1 MDRRALVGRHAVE
14 VTRVLPE
21 SPLSVGNGEFCCTVD
36 VTGLQTFPDAY
47 PVEDRTAAEPG
58 TLLATMSAWGWH
70 SVPGSYELS
79 ETARTYD
86 TPRGPVPY
94 VDMAGG
100 LGASGESPASAAEG
114 WLRANPHRLDLG
126 RIGFA
131 ATGGPP
137 LTPGDLTGIR
147 QRLDLWTG
155 VITSRYLLRGTPIQ
169 VTTACHPERDV
180 LAVRVESPLLVG
192 GFPGG
197 LAVRLAFPYGSQ
209 AWGNAA
215 DWSRP
220 GAHTSALRPSPGG
233 CTVQRVL
240 DGTAYDVA
248 VAMTGGGRAA
258 PGGPHEV
265 LLTFTEPAAEL
276 VIGFTSTGTPAGG
289 GLPGFGEVVTACG
302 RHWARFWSTG
312 GAVDLSG
319 ADDARAPELERR
331 VVLSQYL
338 TAIHCAGSTPPAE
351 TGLMA
356 NSWRGRFHLEMHW
369 WHAAHFPLW
378 GRAGLLERSL
388 GWYASILSRAR
399 ETARA
404 QGLPGVRW
412 PKQVGPDGRESP
424 SPIGPFL
431 LWQQPHPIFL
441 AELVR
446 RANGSRALAEYADVV
461 LGTATFMA
469 AFATKGPGGHGL
481 GPPLVPAQES
491 YADVRA
497 SAADP
502 TFELAY
508 WSWALEVAQRWRRM
522 LGLAPEPA
530 WAQVAAGMARPL
542 VRDGVYAAMGAPPYT
557 VRDDHPSMLYALGF
571 VPPTRL
577 IDPGIMRA
585 TLRDVLATWDWD
597 STWGWDYPAIAMTST
612 RLGEPRTAVDALLMP
627 VAKNTHLPNGHNR
640 QTASLPVYLPGNGG
654 LLAAVAL
661 MAKGWDG
668 GPPAPGFP
676 ASWRIHHEGLLPMP

>member
-1 MDRRALVGRHAVE
+1 MIDRRELAGRHAVE
-14 VTRVLPE
+14 VTGILPE
-21 SPLSVGNGEFCCTVD
+21 SPLSVGNGELCFTVD
-36 VTGLQTFPDAY
+36 VTGLQTFPASY
-47 PVEDRTAAEPG
+47 PVEDRSGTGPG
-58 TLLATMSAWGWH
+58 TLLATMASWGWH
-70 SVPGSYELS
+70 SVPGSYGLA
-79 ETARTYD
+79 ETMRTYG

-94 VDMAGG
+94 VDMRGDLSG
-100 LGASGESPASAAEG
+100 SGEAPASAAES

-126 RIGFA
+126 RIGLARPGA
-131 ATGGPP
+131 AP
-137 LTPGDLTGIR
+137 LSPADLSGSR

-155 VITSRYLLRGTPIQ
+155 TLTSRFRLRGTPYR
-169 VTTACHPERDV
+169 VVTACHPERDV
-180 LAVRVESPLLVG
+180 LAVRIESP
-192 GFPGG
+192 G
-197 LAVRLAFPYGSQ
+197 LTEAGVRLAFPYGSQ

-220 GAHTSALRPSPGG
+220 EAHTSELRASAGG
-233 CTVQRVL
+233 FTVARVL

-248 VAMTGGGRAA
+248 VAVTGGGEVARC
-258 PGGPHEV
+258 GPHEF
-265 LLTFTEPAAEL
+265 LITFREPAAEL
-276 VIGFTSTGTPAGG
+276 VIGFDTRGAGR
-289 GLPGFGEVVTACG
+289 LPEFGEVMAASG

-319 ADDARAPELERR
+319 SRDERAPELERR
-331 VVLSQYL
+331 IVLSQYL

-378 GRAGLLERSL
+378 GRPGLLERSL
-388 GWYASILSRAR
+388 GWYAAVLPRAR
-399 ETARA
+399 ETAAA
-404 QGLPGVRW
+404 QGCPGARW

-446 RANGSRALAEYADVV
+446 RAVGTRRALARYADLV
-461 LGTATFMA
+461 LDTAAFMA
-469 AFATKGPGGHGL
+469 AFAVEGPGGYGL

-497 SAADP
+497 SAANP

-508 WSWALEVAQRWRRM
+508 WSWALEVAQRWRRLM
-522 LGLAPEPA
+522 GLGPDPH
-530 WAQVAAGMARPL
+530 WAEVAAGMAAPR
-542 VRDGVYAAMGAPPYT
+542 VRGGVYAAMDAPPYT

-571 VPPTRL
+571 VPQTRL
-577 IDPGIMRA
+577 IDAGTMRA
-585 TLRDVLATWDWD
+585 TLADVLTTWDWET
-597 STWGWDYPAIAMTST
+597 TWGWDHPAIAMTAT
-612 RLGEPRTAVDALLMP
+612 RLGDPATAVEALLRP
-627 VAKNTHLPNGHNR
+627 VAKNAYLPNGHNR
-640 QTASLPVYLPGNGG
+640 QSATLPVYLPGNGG

-661 MAKGWDG
+661 MARGWDG
-668 GPPAPGFP
+668 GPPSPGFP
-676 ASWRIHHEGLLPMP
+676 ASWAVRHEGLLRLP

>member
-1 MDRRALVGRHAVE
+1 M
-14 VTRVLPE
+14 TRIVPE

-47 PVEDRTAAEPG
+47 PVEDRTAAAPG

-79 ETARTYD
+79 ETTRTYD

-94 VDMAGG
+94 VDMAGE

-114 WLRANPHRLDLG
+114 WLRANPHRLDLA

-131 ATGGPP
+131 TPGGPP
-137 LTPGDLTGIR
+137 PAPGDVTGIR

-155 VITSRYLLRGTPIQ
+155 VITSRYLLRGTPVQ

-180 LAVRVESPLLVG
+180 LAVRVESPLLAG
-192 GFPGG
+192 GSPGG

-220 GAHTSALRPSPGG
+220 GAHTSTLRPAPGG
-233 CTVQRVL
+233 CTVERVL
-240 DGTAYDVA
+240 DGTAYDVV

-258 PGGPHEV
+258 QGGPHEV

-276 VIGFTSTGTPAGG
+276 VVALTPAGTPPGTRAGVGG
-289 GLPGFGEVVTACG
+289 GLPGFGEVVAASG

-312 GAVDLSG
+312 GAVDLSR

-338 TAIHCAGSTPPAE
+338 TAVHCAGSTPPAE

-388 GWYASILSRAR
+388 GWYASILPRAR

-404 QGLPGVRW
+404 QGLPGARW

-446 RANGSRALAEYADVV
+446 RARGPQALAEYADVV
-461 LGTATFMA
+461 FGTATFMA
-469 AFATKGPGGHGL
+469 AFAAKGPGGHGL

-508 WSWALEVAQRWRRM
+508 WSWALEVAQRWRRL
-522 LGLAPEPA
+522 LGLAPEPM
-530 WAQVAAGMARPL
+530 WAQVATGMARPL
-542 VRDGVYAAMGAPPYT
+542 VRDGIYAAMGTPPYT

-577 IDPGIMRA
+577 IDPETMRA
-585 TLRDVLATWDWD
+585 TLRDVLATWDWE
-597 STWGWDYPAIAMTST
+597 STWGWDYPAIAMTAT
-612 RLGEPRTAVDALLMP
+612 RLGEPRTAVDTLLMP

-668 GPPAPGFP
+668 GPPTPG
-676 ASWRIHHEGLLPMP
+676 